1 MGKVK
6 VLIEAFLEGLALG
19 LLFLLGVIGGSA
31 LFFTVLALIGG

>member
-6 VLIEAFLEGLALG
+6 AFIEAFLEGLALG

-31 LFFTVLALIGG
+31 LFFAGLALVGG